1 MSSKPVIVSQDM
13 TPVHLRANRSAFAM
27 WFGRTI
33 LRVLG
38 WRVEGEIPNLERILI
53 IGAPHTS
60 NWDFVYAM
68 AAILALNIK
77 LRWLGKHTI
86 FKPGVT
92 WFMEW
97 LGGIPVNR
105 SKPES
110 IVDNVARLVEK
121 DKGIVIGLAPE
132 GTRKKVETWKTGFL
146 RIAEAIDCKIL
157 LSVWIFR
164 ASALCLISC
173 LNRPV
178 ITMRILQRCRHFIVA
193 TRLNIQINFRWL

>member
-146 RIAEAIDCKIL
+146 RIAEAIDCKIFIIGL
-157 LSVWIFR
+157 DF
-164 ASALCLISC
+164 
-173 LNRPV
+173 PGK
-178 ITMRILQRCRHFIVA
+178 RIVLDQLFEPTGDYDADIATLQAFYRRYEAKYPDQF
-193 TRLNIQINFRWL
+193 